1 MPKRANLKNKLSL
14 IVEKLCVEV
23 REEKKVREQERSPY
37 IGTELNNYKVR
48 PGFLKLIHHKA
59 INVCY

>member
-23 REEKKVREQERSPY
+23 RDEKKVRKQER
-37 IGTELNNYKVR
+37 V
-48 PGFLKLIHHKA
+48 LI
-59 INVCY
+59 